1 MKASL
6 NSLHHQTADWL
17 REMDFYKQ
25 ELGILERRL
34 GEVAANNTSKEV
46 SAQVEHFQNVFI
58 ITKEQLDILSHDLRE
73 EESVIEAKVKQSP
86 EHTNEKYT
94 PAFDKMHERV
104 KIFTSGF
111 ADMRFAFNTFL
122 SKTM

>member
-25 ELGILERRL
+25 ELAMLERRL
-34 GEVAANNTSKEV
+34 GEVAANNTAKEV

-73 EESVIEAKVKQSP
+73 EESVIEAKVKQAP

-94 PAFDKMHERV
+94 PTFDKMHERV
-104 KIFTSGF
+104 KTFASGF

-122 SKTM
+122 SKTL